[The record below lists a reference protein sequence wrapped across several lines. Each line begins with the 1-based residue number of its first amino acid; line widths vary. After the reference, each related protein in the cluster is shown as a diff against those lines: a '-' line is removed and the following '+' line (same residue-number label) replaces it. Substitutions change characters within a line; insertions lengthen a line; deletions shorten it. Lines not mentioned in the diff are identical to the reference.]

1 MVSIKNVSKTE
12 NFSEI
17 RAPNNLCFMEDGIQN
32 SSFQEPADIKL
43 SPAGLSFLA
52 SAAKWANFLAIV
64 CFIFI
69 GISAITMVSLIFGAS
84 ALSLGADEYV
94 TAGALSTFGVL
105 YLLFLAFF
113 CLPIYFLYNFGSK
126 AKKAIANRDSI
137 QLELCLDAL
146 KKHYKFIG
154 IMVIITIAF
163 NFMGLVVGVVLGI
176 SDAFAGV

>member
-1 MVSIKNVSKTE
+1 
-12 NFSEI
+12 
-17 RAPNNLCFMEDGIQN
+17 MEVGIQN

-69 GISAITMVSLIFGAS
+69 GISAITMISLIFGAS
-84 ALSLGADEYV
+84 ALSLGQGEYV
-94 TAGALSTFGVL
+94 SAGTISTFGVL
-105 YLLFLAFF
+105 YLLLLAFS

-126 AKKAIANRDSI
+126 AKKAVENRDSI
-137 QLELCLDAL
+137 QLELCLEAL

-154 IMVIITIAF
+154 IIAIITIGF
-163 NFMGLVVGVVLGI
+163 NFLGLVVGVILGI
-176 SDAFAGV
+176 SDAIAGV